1 MKISIAGIGYVGLS
15 ISTLLSIS
23 NEVVCY
29 DIDDT
34 KIKLVNSRQSPIQDS
49 EIQKQFESRRLNLKA
64 TSDIKTAFSEAE
76 FVVIATPTDYDE
88 KTNEFN
94 TSSIEDVVS
103 KVLSCN
109 KNCSIVIKSTI
120 PVGYTTKL
128 KKIFNYEDIFFSPEF
143 LREGTA
149 LYDNF
154 YPSRI
159 IIGSENKK
167 AKLFYKILSENMKK
181 DSVPVFFMN
190 SEEAEAVKLFAN
202 TYLAMRISYFNEL
215 DSFCEK
221 FSLSSKNIINGVSF
235 DPRIGDYYNNPSF
248 GYGGYCLP
256 KDTKQLLKNYDQVPN
271 SIIDSIVKANSVRK
285 DFIAQAIIDKNP
297 NTVGIFR
304 LVMKE
309 GSDNWRDSAVQGIMK
324 RIKAKG
330 ITVIVYEPS
339 YSDKQFFNSDV
350 IKDLEKFK
358 SMSDIIVA
366 NRYDKI
372 LSDVEEKIYTRD
384 IFKRD

>member
-1 MKISIAGIGYVGLS
+1 
-15 ISTLLSIS
+15 
-23 NEVVCY
+23 
-29 DIDDT
+29 
-34 KIKLVNSRQSPIQDS
+34 
-49 EIQKQFESRRLNLKA
+49 
-64 TSDIKTAFSEAE
+64 
-76 FVVIATPTDYDE
+76 
-88 KTNEFN
+88 
-94 TSSIEDVVS
+94 
-103 KVLSCN
+103 
-109 KNCSIVIKSTI
+109 
-120 PVGYTTKL
+120 
-128 KKIFNYEDIFFSPEF
+128 
-143 LREGTA
+143 
-149 LYDNF
+149 
-154 YPSRI
+154 
-159 IIGSENKK
+159 
-167 AKLFYKILSENMKK
+167 MKK
-181 DSVPVFFMN
+181 DSVQVFFMN